1 MPKVLDEVVRADVV
15 AILRHSHEPR
25 VPAVAS
31 ECNEPRVREKRG
43 GCDETEPRVREK
55 RGGCDETEPR
65 VREKRGGCDETEP
78 RVREKRARCDETKE
92 RLCDGV
98 RTSERGYG
106 VTLHVHEGP
115 NAGAHC

>member
-43 GCDETEPRVREK
+43 GCDETEPRMREK
-55 RGGCDETEPR
+55 RGE
-65 VREKRGGCDETEP
+65 
-78 RVREKRARCDETKE
+78 CDETKE

>member
-1 MPKVLDEVVRADVV
+1 MQKVLDEVVRADVV

-31 ECNEPRVREKRG
+31 ECN
-43 GCDETEPRVREK
+43 EPRVREK

>member
-31 ECNEPRVREKRG
+31 ECN
-43 GCDETEPRVREK
+43 
-55 RGGCDETEPR
+55 EPR

>member
-55 RGGCDETEPR
+55 R
-65 VREKRGGCDETEP
+65 
-78 RVREKRARCDETKE
+78 ARCDETKE
-92 RLCDGV
+92 RLCDGL

>member
-25 VPAVAS
+25 VPAVAC
-31 ECNEPRVREKRG
+31 ECN
-43 GCDETEPRVREK
+43 
-55 RGGCDETEPR
+55 EPR

-92 RLCDGV
+92 RLCDGL

>member
-55 RGGCDETEPR
+55 RGGCDET
-65 VREKRGGCDETEP
+65 
-78 RVREKRARCDETKE
+78 KE

>member
-31 ECNEPRVREKRG
+31 ECN
-43 GCDETEPRVREK
+43 EPRVREK